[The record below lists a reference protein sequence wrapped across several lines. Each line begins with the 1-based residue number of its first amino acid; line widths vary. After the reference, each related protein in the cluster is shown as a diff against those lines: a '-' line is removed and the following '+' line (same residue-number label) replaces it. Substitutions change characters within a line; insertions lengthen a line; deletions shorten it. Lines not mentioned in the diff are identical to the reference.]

1 VFFLDKRQLGAT
13 SKKLAGICRRSNFFR
28 CASKYS
34 VPSDESVKEILTLF
48 QEVLFIG
55 YFGKQEI
62 PDWDLEPHLHVLM
75 SQVYEALASQIAKSL
90 VHECQMPREGCDRCR
105 SNGEMNAAKIIGK
118 IPRIREV
125 LEGDVQAAFDG
136 DPAAKSFDEIIF
148 AYPGLRAI
156 MVHRIAHELYL
167 QDVPLLPR
175 IMSEY
180 AHAITG
186 IDIHPG
192 ATIGKN
198 FFIDHGTGVVIGETT
213 VIGNNVKIYQGV
225 TLGALSFPKDERGN
239 LLRDIK
245 RHPTLED
252 NVTVYSG
259 TTILGGDTVIGRGST
274 VGGNVWLTKSVP
286 PGTKVVIKTPELRM
300 KGELLGHARPGESM
314 VGVKARKVAGKKASG
329 NRAAGAKARSRKAAV
344 GKPAVK
350 RGGGKTARVR
360 TAGKSAAG
368 KSVRRKAA
376 GKRPPGRR

>member
-1 VFFLDKRQLGAT
+1 MDKRQLGKT
-13 SKKLAGICRRSNFFR
+13 SKKLAAMCRRSKFFR

-34 VPSDESVKEILTLF
+34 VPSDESVKDILTRF

-75 SQVYEALASQIAKSL
+75 SQLFNSLANQVAKSL
-90 VHECQMPREGCDRCR
+90 VHECKMPREGCDRCR
-105 SNGEMNAAKIIGK
+105 SSGEKNAANLIGK

-125 LEGDVQAAFDG
+125 LEGDVQAAYDG

-148 AYPGLRAI
+148 SYPGLRAI

-192 ATIGKN
+192 ATIGLN

-213 VIGNNVKIYQGV
+213 LIGNNVKIYQGV

-239 LLRDIK
+239 LLRGIK

-274 VGGNVWLTKSVP
+274 VGGNVWLTETVP
-286 PGTKVVIKTPELRM
+286 AGTKVVIKTPELRM

-314 VGVKARKVAGKKASG
+314 VGVRAGKGVRAGQAAARKQAAKKIAKKPAHKKA
-329 NRAAGAKARSRKAAV
+329 ARKKIVRKKTV
-344 GKPAVK
+344 RK
-350 RGGGKTARVR
+350 KTA
-360 TAGKSAAG
+360 K
-368 KSVRRKAA
+368 RK
-376 GKRPPGRR
+376 